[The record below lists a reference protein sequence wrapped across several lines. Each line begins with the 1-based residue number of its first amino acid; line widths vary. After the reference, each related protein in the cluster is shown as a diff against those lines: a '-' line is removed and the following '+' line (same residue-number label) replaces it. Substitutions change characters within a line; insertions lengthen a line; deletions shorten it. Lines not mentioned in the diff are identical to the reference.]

1 VAKVV
6 IPLKQEFV
14 TELLPLVF
22 LGDGEA
28 IKAFQGTIAALVDV
42 KYKNVRVTGAMQKAV
57 RHRRRELMP
66 MNIVIDYAIFIE
78 VNDVTP
84 ANIERT
90 VAVVAEKMLA
100 PTFTTSLAAAMAKV
114 PSLPVMVASVPI
126 PPAMDQVTYEILRTP
141 KPTPAP
147 TILAEEVSN
156 NGFLDGAG
164 SKIGLGAGLA
174 IVLLVSVYCKY
185 CKKKGAFDNVRVICD
200 TGQLDSD
207 RGTTDSAPDDRSQPA
222 TLVAPYQQIP
232 LQRASFDARANIE
245 SDTDHSRDE
254 ELCGMY
260 DSKPATLVAPYQQIP
275 LQRAS
280 FDARANI
287 ESDTDHSRDEE
298 LCGMY
303 DSKPAAHVA
312 STESTIRTSLK
323 EKGVLMSAHMN
334 MQSIE
339 DRRPSKPAA
348 SGSGAKT
355 PSLLEAGGFESE
367 MHLNPLEVTASEQ
380 SVPRDA
386 SASR

>member
-1 VAKVV
+1 
-6 IPLKQEFV
+6 
-14 TELLPLVF
+14 
-22 LGDGEA
+22 
-28 IKAFQGTIAALVDV
+28 
-42 KYKNVRVTGAMQKAV
+42 
-57 RHRRRELMP
+57 
-66 MNIVIDYAIFIE
+66 MNIVSDYAIFIE

-260 DSKPATLVAPYQQIP
+260 DSKPA
-275 LQRAS
+275 
-280 FDARANI
+280 
-287 ESDTDHSRDEE
+287 
-298 LCGMY
+298 
-303 DSKPAAHVA
+303 AHVA